1 VEFSTSLR
9 SPAQIYALLFGAV
22 LTVAG
27 IIGFFYNSTFTSNKS
42 VHKDVFGILSVNGW
56 HNVVHIATGALGLLA
71 LGYGARL
78 YAGGLGIVYIV
89 VAIWGFIIGS
99 GDSIL
104 SIVPVNTEDNV
115 LHLLIGIAGIAAY
128 LATPAEAPA
137 RATTPPPAA
146 AT

>member
-1 VEFSTSLR
+1 MQAR
-9 SPAQIYALLFGAV
+9 SPAQLYALIFGAV

-42 VHKDVFGILSVNGW
+42 VHDDVFGILAVNGW

-71 LGYGARL
+71 VGYAARA
-78 YAGGLGIVYIV
+78 YALGLGVVYIA

-115 LHLLIGIAGIAAY
+115 LHLLIGIAGIGAY
-128 LATPAEAPA
+128 LATPAPAEAPRHEA
-137 RATTPPPAA
+137 APTA